1 MTRLKQLIQWESTWG
16 DKITIGHTTITPQSQ
31 ALMIRWPNGGFVWN
45 RPIAILVERKGQTER
60 IPIIDVTR
68 LAQLQLWGF
77 ALLFAIVIYLSSR
90 KDKTE

>member
-1 MTRLKQLIQWESTWG
+1 MTRLKQLIQWQSSSG
-16 DKITIGHTTITPQSQ
+16 DKITIGQTSITPQSQ
-31 ALMIRWPNGGFVWN
+31 ALMIRWPNGGLVWN
-45 RPIAILVERKGQTER
+45 RPIAILVERKGQSER